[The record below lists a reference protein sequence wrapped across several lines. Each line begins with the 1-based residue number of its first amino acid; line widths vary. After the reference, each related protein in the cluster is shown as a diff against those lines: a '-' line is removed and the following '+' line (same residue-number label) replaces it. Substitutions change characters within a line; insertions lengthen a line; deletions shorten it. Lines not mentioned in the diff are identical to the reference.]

1 MGLYEDHPTKE
12 NPMKP
17 PTIEEL
23 EDRKQYFIDRLVDL
37 LEALAD
43 GMPPAERRDE
53 IRQEIAK
60 CFYGVELINRHIAIL
75 ILNEGI

>member
-1 MGLYEDHPTKE
+1 
-12 NPMKP
+12 MKP

>member
-1 MGLYEDHPTKE
+1 
-12 NPMKP
+12 MKP

-43 GMPPAERRDE
+43 GIPPAERRDE

>member
-1 MGLYEDHPTKE
+1 
-12 NPMKP
+12 MKP

-43 GMPPAERRDE
+43 GIPPAERRDE

-60 CFYGVELINRHIAIL
+60 CFYGVELTNRHIAIL

>member
-1 MGLYEDHPTKE
+1 
-12 NPMKP
+12 MKP

-43 GMPPAERRDE
+43 GLPPAERRDE

>member
-1 MGLYEDHPTKE
+1 
-12 NPMKP
+12 MKP

-43 GMPPAERRDE
+43 GLPPAERRDE

-60 CFYGVELINRHIAIL
+60 CFYGVELTNRHIAIL